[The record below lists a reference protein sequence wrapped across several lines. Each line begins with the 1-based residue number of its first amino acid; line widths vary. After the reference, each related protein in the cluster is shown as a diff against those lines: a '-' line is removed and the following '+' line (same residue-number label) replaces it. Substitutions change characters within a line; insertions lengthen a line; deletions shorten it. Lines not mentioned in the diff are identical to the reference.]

1 MPASTHV
8 LTFPGA
14 INKRGFWLYVW
25 RIETAQASKGV
36 VLYVGCTGDT
46 GSVNASSPIA
56 RMGQHLGTNPKE
68 NALRRHLEEC
78 GIDPELCTDFKMVA
92 YGPLFPEEKERS
104 KHMRRW
110 STVAALEKKLADTL
124 RSAEYDVL
132 NKVNWKQP
140 LDQKLW
146 HEVREAFAI
155 HFCKL
160 VNA

>member
-14 INKRGFWLYVW
+14 IDERGFWLYVW
-25 RIETAQASKGV
+25 RIETPQAPKGI

-46 GSVNASSPIA
+46 GSVNASSPLA
-56 RMGQHLGTNPKE
+56 RMGQHLGTNSRE

-78 GIDPELCTDFKMVA
+78 GIDPELCTEFKMVS

-110 STVAALEKKLADTL
+110 RRVAALEKKLADTL

-132 NKVNWKQP
+132 NEVNWKQA

-146 HEVREAFAI
+146 HEVREAFSKP
-155 HFCKL
+155 FPEL